1 MAYELSLSSKKYVLY
16 VNKYMENAS
25 AALGKGSYYSC

>member
-1 MAYELSLSSKKYVLY
+1 MNYHFLEKKYVLY